1 MTKASRPARLI
12 SDDDFIAALRAHL
25 PTPEEQARIVNEFKG
40 SMDQYVQKARD
51 AVVRGN
57 GFIMIDSYPQ

>member
-1 MTKASRPARLI
+1 MTKASRPAHLI
-12 SDDDFIAALRAHL
+12 SDDDFISQLRAHL

-40 SMDQYVQKARD
+40 SMDQYVQKARA